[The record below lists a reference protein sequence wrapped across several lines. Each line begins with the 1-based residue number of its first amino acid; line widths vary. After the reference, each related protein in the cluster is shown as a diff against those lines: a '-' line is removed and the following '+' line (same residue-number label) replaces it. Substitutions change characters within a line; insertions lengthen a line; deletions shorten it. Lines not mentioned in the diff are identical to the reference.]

1 MKKVK
6 SVTVFYS
13 ALMSGCDFY
22 EVEGRRRVDE
32 IKNWQAKLLN
42 VVEMRE
48 LVKGGRLALGRKHK
62 RKQKRENEE

>member
-22 EVEGRRRVDE
+22 EVEGRRRICE

-62 RKQKRENEE
+62 RKQKKENEE